1 MGWSEVEKMRR
12 QEDKKVVGLRLL
24 NFSTSQVLN
33 IFCIVCL
40 SITLLP
46 ACAQRLVVGHS
57 NYPELKLTKSVKFND
72 SFDKEGLRQ
81 ACVRQLD
88 VLDRVLAA
96 NNLPTEKRAYY
107 EEVTDITRTLL
118 SGLESPDF
126 GRFVQENFDFY
137 RGGKTGSALFTGY
150 YTPLLYGSREK
161 DERYKYPVY
170 GLPEDLIFVDLEK
183 FGKSGKVKGTV
194 KGRELVPYYR
204 REEIENKVGF
214 NQNPI
219 MYVDDKVALF
229 FLHIQG
235 SGIVEMQ
242 DGSRIR
248 LNFANNNG
256 FSYVSV
262 GKQLIADNEIPRERM
277 SMKAIRDYFQR
288 HPEKIDHYCNQNPS
302 YVFFKEDTGGP
313 FGSSGV
319 VVTPSRSIAADP
331 GYFPKFGLAFIETDV
346 PESLNDT
353 DGSIMTTSFSALVFD
368 QDSGGAIKGPGRVDI
383 YFGEG
388 DEAAFRA
395 GFMKNKGNIYYLKK
409 KLKRSVIFR

>member
-1 MGWSEVEKMRR
+1 MVTGNYRKIIILISY
-12 QEDKKVVGLRLL
+12 LL
-24 NFSTSQVLN
+24 F
-33 IFCIVCL
+33 
-40 SITLLP
+40 LP
-46 ACAQRLVVGHS
+46 ACAQRLVVGHA
-57 NYPELKLTKSVKFND
+57 NYPELKLTKSVDFHD

-81 ACVRQLD
+81 ACLRQLD
-88 VLDRVLAA
+88 VLDRVLAV
-96 NNLPTEKRAYY
+96 NNVSVEKRAYY
-107 EEVTDITRTLL
+107 EEVADITRTLL
-118 SGLESPDF
+118 SGIESLDF

-161 DERYKYPVY
+161 DERYQYPVY

-204 REEIENKVGF
+204 REEIESKVGF
-214 NQNPI
+214 KQNPLL
-219 MYVDDKVALF
+219 YVDDKVALF

-248 LNFANNNG
+248 LNYADNNG

-262 GKQLIADNEIPRERM
+262 GKQLISDDEIPREQM
-277 SMKAIRDYFQR
+277 SMEAIRDYFQR
-288 HPEKIDHYCNQNPS
+288 RPEKMDHYFNQNPS

-313 FGSSGV
+313 FGSSGA
-319 VVTPSRSIAADP
+319 VVTPGRSIAADS
-331 GYFPKFGLAFIETDV
+331 GYFPKYGLAYIETEIPDSKR
-346 PESLNDT
+346 E
-353 DGSIMTTSFSALVFD
+353 DGKIKTMSFSALVFD

-395 GFMKNKGNIYYLKK
+395 GFMKNEGNIYYLKK
-409 KLKRSVIFR
+409 KKIKVKLTKM

>member
-1 MGWSEVEKMRR
+1 MIISVNQRPTKIFIC
-12 QEDKKVVGLRLL
+12 LL
-24 NFSTSQVLN
+24 SLLFS
-33 IFCIVCL
+33 
-40 SITLLP
+40 
-46 ACAQRLVVGHS
+46 ACAQRLVVGHA
-57 NYPELKLTKSVKFND
+57 NYPELKLTKSVEFQD

-81 ACVRQLD
+81 ACLRQLN
-88 VLDRVLAA
+88 VLDRVLAV
-96 NNLPTEKRAYY
+96 NNLPAEKRAYY
-107 EEVTDITRTLL
+107 EEVADITRTLL
-118 SGLESPDF
+118 SGFDSPDF

-137 RGGKTGSALFTGY
+137 RGGKTGSVLFTGY

-183 FGKSGKVKGTV
+183 FGKSGKVKGAV

-204 REEIENKVGF
+204 REEIENKLGF
-214 NQNPI
+214 EQTPLL
-219 MYVDDKVALF
+219 YVDDKVALF

-248 LNFANNNG
+248 LNYADNNG
-256 FSYVSV
+256 FSYVSI
-262 GKQLIADNEIPRERM
+262 GRQLISDNEVPREQM
-277 SMKAIRDYFQR
+277 SMEAIREYFQR
-288 HPEKIDHYCNQNPS
+288 RPEKIDHYFNQNPS

-313 FGSSGV
+313 FGSSGA
-319 VVTPSRSIAADP
+319 VVTPSRSIAADS
-331 GYFPKFGLAFIETDV
+331 GYFPKYGLAYIETEIPDSKR
-346 PESLNDT
+346 E
-353 DGSIMTTSFSALVFD
+353 DGNIKTMPISALVFD

-395 GFMKNKGNIYYLKK
+395 GFMKNEGNIYYLKK
-409 KLKRSVIFR
+409 KKIKVKLTKS

>member
-1 MGWSEVEKMRR
+1 MIITVNQRPTKIIIC
-12 QEDKKVVGLRLL
+12 LL
-24 NFSTSQVLN
+24 SLLFS
-33 IFCIVCL
+33 
-40 SITLLP
+40 

-57 NYPELKLTKSVKFND
+57 SYPELKLSKSVEFHD
-72 SFDKEGLRQ
+72 GFDKEGLRQ

-107 EEVTDITRTLL
+107 EEVADITRTLM

-204 REEIENKVGF
+204 REEIESKVGF
-214 NQNPI
+214 KQNPI
-219 MYVDDKVALF
+219 MYVDDKIALF

-248 LNFANNNG
+248 LNYADNNG
-256 FSYVSV
+256 FSYVSI
-262 GKQLIADNEIPRERM
+262 GRQLISDNEVLREQM
-277 SMKAIRDYFQR
+277 SMEAIREYFQR
-288 HPEKIDHYCNQNPS
+288 RPEKIDHYFNQNPS
-302 YVFFKEDTGGP
+302 YVFFKVDTGGP
-313 FGSSGV
+313 FGSRGA
-319 VVTPSRSIAADP
+319 VVTPSRSIAADS
-331 GYFPKFGLAFIETDV
+331 GYFPKYGLAYIETEI
-346 PESLNDT
+346 P
-353 DGSIMTTSFSALVFD
+353 
-368 QDSGGAIKGPGRVDI
+368 DSKREDEKIK
-383 YFGEG
+383 
-388 DEAAFRA
+388 
-395 GFMKNKGNIYYLKK
+395 KN
-409 KLKRSVIFR
+409 

>member
-1 MGWSEVEKMRR
+1 MIISVNQRPTKI
-12 QEDKKVVGLRLL
+12 LICLL
-24 NFSTSQVLN
+24 SLLFS
-33 IFCIVCL
+33 
-40 SITLLP
+40 

-57 NYPELKLTKSVKFND
+57 NYPELKLTKSVDFHD
-72 SFDKEGLRQ
+72 SLDKEGLRQ
-81 ACVRQLD
+81 ACLRQLD
-88 VLDRVLAA
+88 VLDRVLAV
-96 NNLPTEKRAYY
+96 NNLPAEKRAYY
-107 EEVTDITRTLL
+107 EEVADITKTLL

-126 GRFVQENFDFY
+126 GKFVQENFDFY

-161 DERYKYPVY
+161 DERYQYPVY

-183 FGKSGKVKGTV
+183 FGKSGKVKGAV

-204 REEIENKVGF
+204 REEIENKLGF
-214 NQNPI
+214 EQTPLL
-219 MYVDDKVALF
+219 YVDDKVALF

-248 LNFANNNG
+248 LNYADNNG
-256 FSYVSV
+256 FSYVSI
-262 GKQLIADNEIPRERM
+262 GRQLISDNEVPREQM
-277 SMKAIRDYFQR
+277 SMEAIRDYFQR
-288 HPEKIDHYCNQNPS
+288 RPEKIDHYFNQNPS

-313 FGSSGV
+313 FGSSGA
-319 VVTPSRSIAADP
+319 VVTPSRSIAADS
-331 GYFPKFGLAFIETDV
+331 GYFPKYGLAYIETEIPDSKK
-346 PESLNDT
+346 E
-353 DGSIMTTSFSALVFD
+353 DGKIKTISFSALVFD

-395 GFMKNKGNIYYLKK
+395 GFMKNEGNIYYLKK
-409 KLKRSVIFR
+409 KKIKVKLTKS